1 MKKFWSE
8 FKKFISRGNV
18 VDMAIGVIIASAFT
32 AIVTSL
38 TNKIIMPLINW
49 LLAIISG
56 GNGLDAIYTFLKK
69 AYVSDSAGNP
79 TTQIDLANSIYI
91 DWGSLITAI
100 INFFLIAF
108 ILFCILKAFNSMEQ
122 GFRKVRGDFPTRA
135 ERKELKARNV
145 DMKNTREVLAKTAEL
160 RAEKAKKAAEEKAEA
175 DRKARL
181 ENPTQ
186 EDLLKEIRD
195 LLKQN
200 TVQNEPVV
208 LPNTNEDKPVVVS
221 SEDEKNSNK

>member
-1 MKKFWSE
+1 MSKILTINKGVKMKKFWNE

-49 LLAIISG
+49 LLAVITG

-69 AYVSDSAGNP
+69 AYTVDATGN
-79 TTQIDLANSIYI
+79 QIVDLANSIYI
-91 DWGSLITAI
+91 DWGSLITAVI
-100 INFFLIAF
+100 DFFLIAF
-108 ILFCILKAFNSMEQ
+108 ILFCILKAFNGMEQ
-122 GFRKVRGDFPTRA
+122 GFRKVRSDFPTRQ
-135 ERKELKARNV
+135 ERKELKERNINIK
-145 DMKNTREVLAKTAEL
+145 DTKILLEETAKL
-160 RAEKAKKAAEEKAEA
+160 RAAKAEA
-175 DRKARL
+175 AKQQKAIEDAKQRA

-195 LLKQN
+195 LLKQQN
-200 TVQNEPVV
+200 TQSTQKEDNKQKESVNE
-208 LPNTNEDKPVVVS
+208 
-221 SEDEKNSNK
+221 

>member
-1 MKKFWSE
+1 MKKFWNE

-18 VDMAIGVIIASAFT
+18 VDMAVGVIIASAFT

-49 LLAIISG
+49 LLAIITG

-69 AYVSDSAGNP
+69 AYTIDGAGN
-79 TTQIDLANSIYI
+79 QVIDLANSIYI
-91 DWGSLITAI
+91 DWGSLITAVI
-100 INFFLIAF
+100 DFFLIAF

-122 GFRKVRGDFPTRA
+122 GFKKVRSDFPTRQ
-135 ERKELKARNV
+135 ERKELKEKNI
-145 DMKNTREVLAKTAEL
+145 DMKDTKILLAETAKL
-160 RAEKAKKAAEEKAEA
+160 REEKLNIAKQQ
-175 DRKARL
+175 KALEDAKQRA

-195 LLKQN
+195 LLKQQN
-200 TVQNEPVV
+200 SQVLNQEENKEKETVN
-208 LPNTNEDKPVVVS
+208 D
-221 SEDEKNSNK
+221 

>member
-1 MKKFWSE
+1 MKKRIKIHIVYKGEKMKKFWNE

-38 TNKIIMPLINW
+38 TNKIIMPLVNW
-49 LLAIISG
+49 LLAVITG
-56 GNGLDAIYTFLKK
+56 GSGLDAIYTFLKK
-69 AYVSDSAGNP
+69 AYTEDGAGNKI
-79 TTQIDLANSIYI
+79 IDLANSIYI
-91 DWGSLITAI
+91 DWGSLITAV

-108 ILFCILKAFNSMEQ
+108 ILFCILKAFNSVEA
-122 GFRKVRGDFPTRA
+122 GFKKVRSDFPTKQ
-135 ERKELKARNV
+135 ERKELKALGVN
-145 DMKNTREVLAKTAEL
+145 MKDTKVLLEQTAKLREDKTNKGKEQKALED
-160 RAEKAKKAAEEKAEA
+160 AKKRA
-175 DRKARL
+175 

-200 TVQNEPVV
+200 ANIEQN
-208 LPNTNEDKPVVVS
+208 KP
-221 SEDEKNSNK
+221 EEKNN

>member
-1 MKKFWSE
+1 MSKIIPINKGVKMKKFWNE

-49 LLAIISG
+49 LLAIITG

-69 AYVSDSAGNP
+69 AYTIDGAGN
-79 TTQIDLANSIYI
+79 QVIDLANSIYI
-91 DWGSLITAI
+91 DWGSLITAVI
-100 INFFLIAF
+100 DFFLIAF

-122 GFRKVRGDFPTRA
+122 GFKKVRSDFPTRQ
-135 ERKELKARNV
+135 ERKELKEKNI
-145 DMKNTREVLAKTAEL
+145 DMKDTKILLAETAKL
-160 RAEKAKKAAEEKAEA
+160 RQEKLNIAKQQKALEDAKQRA
-175 DRKARL
+175 

-195 LLKQN
+195 LLKQQN
-200 TVQNEPVV
+200 SQVLNQEENKEKETVN
-208 LPNTNEDKPVVVS
+208 D
-221 SEDEKNSNK
+221 

>member
-1 MKKFWSE
+1 MSKIITINKGVKMKKFWNE

-18 VDMAIGVIIASAFT
+18 VDMAVGVIIASAFT

-49 LLAIISG
+49 LLAIITG

-69 AYVSDSAGNP
+69 AYTIDGAGN
-79 TTQIDLANSIYI
+79 QVIDLANSIYI
-91 DWGSLITAI
+91 DWGSLITAVI
-100 INFFLIAF
+100 DFFLIAF

-122 GFRKVRGDFPTRA
+122 GFKKVRSDFPTRQ
-135 ERKELKARNV
+135 ERKELKEKNI
-145 DMKNTREVLAKTAEL
+145 DMKDTKILLAETAKL
-160 RAEKAKKAAEEKAEA
+160 REEKLNIAKQQ
-175 DRKARL
+175 KALEDAKQRA

-195 LLKQN
+195 LLKQQN
-200 TVQNEPVV
+200 SQVLNQEENKEKETVN
-208 LPNTNEDKPVVVS
+208 D
-221 SEDEKNSNK
+221 

>member
-1 MKKFWSE
+1 MKKFWNE

-49 LLAIISG
+49 LLAIITG

-69 AYVSDSAGNP
+69 AYTIDGAGN
-79 TTQIDLANSIYI
+79 QVIDLANSIYI
-91 DWGSLITAI
+91 DWGSLITAVI
-100 INFFLIAF
+100 DFFLIAF

-122 GFRKVRGDFPTRA
+122 GFKKVRSDFPTRQ
-135 ERKELKARNV
+135 ERKELKEKNI
-145 DMKNTREVLAKTAEL
+145 DMKDTKILLAETAKL
-160 RAEKAKKAAEEKAEA
+160 RQEKLNIAKQQKALEDAKQRA
-175 DRKARL
+175 

-195 LLKQN
+195 LLKQ
-200 TVQNEPVV
+200 QNSQV
-208 LPNTNEDKPVVVS
+208 LNQEENK
-221 SEDEKNSNK
+221 EKEKVND

>member
-1 MKKFWSE
+1 MSKIIPINKGVKMKKFWNE

-49 LLAIISG
+49 LLAIITG

-69 AYVSDSAGNP
+69 AYTIDGAGN
-79 TTQIDLANSIYI
+79 QVIDLANSIYI
-91 DWGSLITAI
+91 DWGSLITAVI
-100 INFFLIAF
+100 DFFLIAF

-122 GFRKVRGDFPTRA
+122 GFKKVRSNFPTRQ
-135 ERKELKARNV
+135 ERKELKEKNI
-145 DMKNTREVLAKTAEL
+145 DMKDTKILLAETAKL
-160 RAEKAKKAAEEKAEA
+160 REEKLNIAKQQ
-175 DRKARL
+175 KAL
-181 ENPTQ
+181 EDAKQKAENPTQ

-195 LLKQN
+195 LLKQQN
-200 TVQNEPVV
+200 SQVLNQEENKEKETVN
-208 LPNTNEDKPVVVS
+208 D
-221 SEDEKNSNK
+221 

>member
-1 MKKFWSE
+1 MSKIIPINKGVKMKKFWNE

-49 LLAIISG
+49 LLAIITG

-69 AYVSDSAGNP
+69 AYTIDGAGN
-79 TTQIDLANSIYI
+79 QVIDLANSIYI
-91 DWGSLITAI
+91 DWGSLITAVI
-100 INFFLIAF
+100 DFFLIAF

-122 GFRKVRGDFPTRA
+122 GFKKVRSDFPTRQ
-135 ERKELKARNV
+135 ERKELKEKNI
-145 DMKNTREVLAKTAEL
+145 DMKDTKILLAETAKL
-160 RAEKAKKAAEEKAEA
+160 REEKLNIAKQQ
-175 DRKARL
+175 KALEDAKQRA

-195 LLKQN
+195 LLKQQN
-200 TVQNEPVV
+200 SQVLNQEENKEKETVN
-208 LPNTNEDKPVVVS
+208 D
-221 SEDEKNSNK
+221 

>member
-1 MKKFWSE
+1 MKKFWNE

-49 LLAIISG
+49 LLAIITG

-69 AYVSDSAGNP
+69 AYTIDGAGN
-79 TTQIDLANSIYI
+79 QVIDLANSIYI
-91 DWGSLITAI
+91 DWGSLITAVI
-100 INFFLIAF
+100 DFFLIAF

-122 GFRKVRGDFPTRA
+122 GFKKVRSNFPTRQ
-135 ERKELKARNV
+135 ERKELKEKNI
-145 DMKNTREVLAKTAEL
+145 DMKDTKILLAETAKL
-160 RAEKAKKAAEEKAEA
+160 REEKLNIAKQQ
-175 DRKARL
+175 KAL
-181 ENPTQ
+181 EDAKQKAENPTQ

-195 LLKQN
+195 LLKQQN
-200 TVQNEPVV
+200 SQVLNQEENKEKETVN
-208 LPNTNEDKPVVVS
+208 D
-221 SEDEKNSNK
+221 

>member
-1 MKKFWSE
+1 MKKFWNE

-49 LLAIISG
+49 LLAIITG

-69 AYVSDSAGNP
+69 AYTIDGAGN
-79 TTQIDLANSIYI
+79 QVIDLANSIYI
-91 DWGSLITAI
+91 DWGSLITAVI
-100 INFFLIAF
+100 DFFLIAF

-122 GFRKVRGDFPTRA
+122 GFKKVRSDFPTRQ
-135 ERKELKARNV
+135 ERKELKEKNI
-145 DMKNTREVLAKTAEL
+145 DMKDTKILLAETAKL
-160 RAEKAKKAAEEKAEA
+160 RQEKLNIAKQQKALEDAKQRA
-175 DRKARL
+175 

-195 LLKQN
+195 LLKQQN
-200 TVQNEPVV
+200 SQVLNQEENKEKETVN
-208 LPNTNEDKPVVVS
+208 D
-221 SEDEKNSNK
+221 

>member
-1 MKKFWSE
+1 MSKIIPINKGVKMKKFWNE

-49 LLAIISG
+49 LLAIITG

-69 AYVSDSAGNP
+69 AYTIDGAGN
-79 TTQIDLANSIYI
+79 QVIDLANSIYI
-91 DWGSLITAI
+91 DWGSLITAVI
-100 INFFLIAF
+100 DFFLIAF

-122 GFRKVRGDFPTRA
+122 GFKKVRSDFPTRQ
-135 ERKELKARNV
+135 ERKELKEKNI
-145 DMKNTREVLAKTAEL
+145 DMKDTKILLAETAKL
-160 RAEKAKKAAEEKAEA
+160 RQEKLNIAKQQKALEDAKQRA
-175 DRKARL
+175 

-195 LLKQN
+195 LLKQQN
-200 TVQNEPVV
+200 SQVLNQEDNKEKETVN
-208 LPNTNEDKPVVVS
+208 D
-221 SEDEKNSNK
+221 

>member
-1 MKKFWSE
+1 MSKIIPINKGVKMKKFWNE

-49 LLAIISG
+49 LLAIITG

-69 AYVSDSAGNP
+69 AYTIDGAGN
-79 TTQIDLANSIYI
+79 QVIDLANSIYI
-91 DWGSLITAI
+91 DWGSLITAVI
-100 INFFLIAF
+100 DFFLIAF

-122 GFRKVRGDFPTRA
+122 GFKKVRSDFPTRQ
-135 ERKELKARNV
+135 ERKELKEKNI
-145 DMKNTREVLAKTAEL
+145 DMKDTKILLAETAKL
-160 RAEKAKKAAEEKAEA
+160 REEKLNIAKQQ
-175 DRKARL
+175 KALEDAKQRA

-195 LLKQN
+195 LLKQ
-200 TVQNEPVV
+200 QNSQV
-208 LPNTNEDKPVVVS
+208 LNQEENK
-221 SEDEKNSNK
+221 EKEKVND

>member
-49 LLAIISG
+49 LLAVITG
-56 GNGLDAIYTFLKK
+56 GSGLDAIYTFLKK
-69 AYVSDSAGNP
+69 AYTVDGAGN
-79 TTQIDLANSIYI
+79 QVIDLANSIYI
-91 DWGSLITAI
+91 DWGSLITAV

-108 ILFCILKAFNSMEQ
+108 ILFCILKAFNGMER
-122 GFRKVRGDFPTRA
+122 GFKKVRGDFPTRA

-160 RAEKAKKAAEEKAEA
+160 RAEKAKKAAYEKAEA

-208 LPNTNEDKPVVVS
+208 LPNTDEDKPVALS
-221 SEDEKNSNK
+221 SEDDKKSEK

>member
-1 MKKFWSE
+1 MKKFWNE

-49 LLAIISG
+49 LLAIITG

-69 AYVSDSAGNP
+69 AYTIDGAGN
-79 TTQIDLANSIYI
+79 QVIDLANSIYI
-91 DWGSLITAI
+91 DWGSLITAVI
-100 INFFLIAF
+100 DFFLIAF

-122 GFRKVRGDFPTRA
+122 GFKKVRSDFPTRQ
-135 ERKELKARNV
+135 ERKELKEKNI
-145 DMKNTREVLAKTAEL
+145 DMKDTKILLAETAKL
-160 RAEKAKKAAEEKAEA
+160 REEKLNIAKQQ
-175 DRKARL
+175 KALEDAKQRA

-195 LLKQN
+195 LLKQ
-200 TVQNEPVV
+200 QNSQV
-208 LPNTNEDKPVVVS
+208 LNQEENK
-221 SEDEKNSNK
+221 EKEKVND

>member
-1 MKKFWSE
+1 MKKFWNE

-49 LLAIISG
+49 LLAIITG

-69 AYVSDSAGNP
+69 AYTIDGAGN
-79 TTQIDLANSIYI
+79 QVIDLANSIYI
-91 DWGSLITAI
+91 DWGSLITAVI
-100 INFFLIAF
+100 DFFLIAF

-122 GFRKVRGDFPTRA
+122 GFKKVRSDFPTRQ
-135 ERKELKARNV
+135 ERKELKEKNI
-145 DMKNTREVLAKTAEL
+145 DMKDTKILLAETAKL
-160 RAEKAKKAAEEKAEA
+160 REEKLNIAKQQ
-175 DRKARL
+175 KALEDAKQRA

-195 LLKQN
+195 LLKQQN
-200 TVQNEPVV
+200 SQVLNQEENKEKETVN
-208 LPNTNEDKPVVVS
+208 D
-221 SEDEKNSNK
+221 